1 MLVAAMNPCPCGH
14 AGTDRPCTCPQ
25 RTYEIYR
32 HRLSGPLLD
41 RIDMHVPVGRV
52 ETKQLLSETD
62 AAASTAVRERV
73 EGARAFGR
81 HRHELLGVTCNAE
94 IPLGKLIKLCALDE
108 ATAPILTKAAN
119 RYGLSARTVHRVL
132 RLARTIADLEGHE
145 AIRTE
150 HVHESLTYRVVAKGA
165 EL

>member
-14 AGTDRPCTCPQ
+14 AGTERPCKCPP

-32 HRLSGPLLD
+32 QRLSGPLLD
-41 RIDMHVPVGRV
+41 RIDMHVNVGRV
-52 ETKQLLSETD
+52 ETKQLLSPTD
-62 AAASTAVRERV
+62 ATASGAVRARV

-81 HRHELLGVTCNAE
+81 RRHEMLGITCNAE

-119 RYGLSARTVHRVL
+119 KYHLSARTVHRVL
-132 RLARTIADLEGHE
+132 RLARTIADLDGKE
-145 AIRTE
+145 AIAKE
-150 HVHESLTYRVVAKGA
+150 HVLESLTYRVVTKGA